1 MLLQI
6 NRKHEK
12 KIKIV
17 GKAGP
22 VTCHRISRSL
32 SHHSANLF
40 DLYTFFRRALNRA
53 KYPEKHRIVA
63 KSQQILRRMDDRSR
77 GGSERGKNSKRG
89 ERSEYDNQ
97 PSTRFRL
104 FLGWNR
110 TIIQFSIAEICT
122 RRLHAEADGVG
133 RLYSFF
139 PPGPPVELFPR
150 RSDASSWVQ
159 PALESSPAIK
169 LISSRFRDFFF
180 VFLK

>member
-1 MLLQI
+1 MLSTQRNTGSLQ
-6 NRKHEK
+6 NRNKSCVGWMIVLVEEAREG
-12 KIKIV
+12 KI
-17 GKAGP
+17 
-22 VTCHRISRSL
+22 
-32 SHHSANLF
+32 
-40 DLYTFFRRALNRA
+40 
-53 KYPEKHRIVA
+53 
-63 KSQQILRRMDDRSR
+63 
-77 GGSERGKNSKRG
+77 RG

-159 PALESSPAIK
+159 PALESSAAIK
-169 LISSRFRDFFF
+169 LISSRFRDFFLF
-180 VFLK
+180 S